1 VTDAQG
7 YTSFGYLAATGMDLA
22 WQRLSRAAPQ
32 HLAAAAKAV
41 ADRLTVELFEAGAR
55 EHEFPLQVNGGVRPE

>member
-1 VTDAQG
+1 
-7 YTSFGYLAATGMDLA
+7 MDLA